1 MECYW
6 CGGKL
11 VEGSS
16 IDTDASMHRIF
27 YDKYSVMTNLHCTKC
42 ESEVYILKKR
52 DAFDQAQGEP
62 RNDQTIYHSGAKV
75 LDFGEETR
83 TNQATHTALLFFRW
97 LGFTVGFFVGHNV
110 ITFFNNY
117 GRIF

>member
-1 MECYW
+1 MMECYW

-52 DAFDQAQGEP
+52 DAFD
-62 RNDQTIYHSGAKV
+62 
-75 LDFGEETR
+75 
-83 TNQATHTALLFFRW
+83 
-97 LGFTVGFFVGHNV
+97 
-110 ITFFNNY
+110 
-117 GRIF
+117 